1 MSIEIMTFIDRRMQE
16 FGHKSYHIQ
25 PVLVNL
31 KTGKE
36 LVKIDAYNE
45 FLFLISDNFPEDVII
60 QSDSHVFIS
69 ASNNPFVILPQ
80 EFRGQTF
87 IESNLS
93 QESLIEFLRVIP
105 E

>member
-16 FGHKSYHIQ
+16 FGYKNYHIQ
-25 PVLVNL
+25 AVIVNL
-31 KTGKE
+31 QTGKE
-36 LVKIDAYNE
+36 VVRIDAHNE
-45 FLFLISDNFPEDVII
+45 FLFLVSDNFPEDVII
-60 QSDSHVFIS
+60 QSETHVFIS
-69 ASNNPFVILPQ
+69 AANNPFVILPQ

-93 QESLIEFLRVIP
+93 QESIIEFLRVIP